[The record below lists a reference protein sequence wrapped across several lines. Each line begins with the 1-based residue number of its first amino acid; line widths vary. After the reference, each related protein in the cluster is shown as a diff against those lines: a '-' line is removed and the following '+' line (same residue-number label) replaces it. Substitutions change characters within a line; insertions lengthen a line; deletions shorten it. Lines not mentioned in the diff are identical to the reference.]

1 MKGNSSKQALL
12 DFLLAN
18 VGKIFNSY
26 ELQQAAGGVVEFG
39 RRLRELRAD
48 GWDIQTHRDSRD
60 LSPGQWR
67 LVTREKGKAVAFTK
81 GVSKELRARV
91 LERNGFTCQMCG
103 VAAGDIHEH
112 NHRPATLQIGHIV
125 DKSKGGKEELYNL
138 RALCSVCNEGSQNI
152 KPAPPT
158 ARDLLVAVRRA
169 GIADQMA
176 VYNWLKK
183 KLGEGTS

>member
-1 MKGNSSKQALL
+1 MKRPSSKQALL

-18 VGKIFNSY
+18 VGKVFESR
-26 ELQQAAGGVVEFG
+26 ELQQVAGGAVEFG
-39 RRLRELRAD
+39 RRLRELRAE
-48 GWDIQTHRDSRD
+48 GWDVQTHRDRAD

-67 LVTREKGKAVAFTK
+67 LNNTTKGKGVAFSK
-81 GVSKELRARV
+81 GISKELRARV

-103 VAAGDIHEH
+103 VAAGDEHEH

-125 DKSKGGKEELYNL
+125 DRSKGGKEELSNL

-158 ARDLLVAVRRA
+158 ERDLFVAIRRA
-169 GIADQMA
+169 GITEQEA
-176 VYNWLKK
+176 VYRWLQK
-183 KLGEGTS
+183 KLGKETG